1 MTTVRHF
8 DHARGLEL
16 FGLGRLSEAL
26 DAFRKALAE
35 TDSAELW
42 NDWAAAQHFL
52 GHAGEAEAGFR
63 LALDLDPH
71 DELARTNLNALLAS
85 RNPSAVNTDTALGD
99 QTLSDSL
106 TAPVSGDENGRSYFQ
121 THLKRY
127 VETLNLLPRAHPGQ
141 RLLELGAAFHHLT
154 PALIQLKGYSQV
166 RCNDIWDG
174 PPQITRELGS
184 FGDGPPLSVLVDNF
198 DVQAAH
204 WPYDDASFDVVLLCE
219 MLEHLHSD
227 PLHVLA
233 EISRIS
239 RTGAALLITTPNL
252 ASCHSVEYA
261 LRGESPY
268 VYGKFEPHGKPTDR
282 HNREYTPGEVRRLVL
297 AGGFECLRLE
307 THHSWWQPD
316 RSTFGLLASR
326 GESIAL
332 RGDNIFCLARKSVA
346 VRERYPPEFYLRL
359 GTQAERRHV
368 QGDEQNAAGEETIT
382 PLPAQNLL
390 VIHELVPHFDQS
402 GSDLRLLDILKE
414 LRAQSHRV
422 TLLARDARNARRY
435 SSELEGLG
443 IRVIAGDPNRMKHL
457 GADEATGWSFEE
469 LLRQERFDAAI
480 LFHWFW
486 SGIPISEHYLA
497 DIRRSSPSTRVA
509 VLTDDRHGERE
520 RRAAHLSGLFSD
532 RERAEDFESRE
543 IAAYRAADLLLYI
556 TEADCLHFQR
566 FLHNTPMELLPL
578 VAPNAA
584 QAYPDFAER
593 SGVLFLGNFENLA
606 NRDALQWFL
615 REVWPV
621 VRKRSPELTLQV
633 AGNACP
639 DEIAAASKGVAAL
652 GKLADL
658 SDVFAKSAVFVSP
671 IRIGTGINTKNLRAL
686 ACGLP
691 IVTTSVGAEGLQ
703 LQDGHH
709 ALLADTPSTFADA
722 VIRLLTQPDLWRSL
736 SANGKIYVNAEFS
749 REHLAA
755 CLHKILYRLAN
766 LVPKREIPSEL
777 FSYRRIEEAQPE
789 VLSFDPAA
797 YRLVL
802 RTVGYWQQGAAQ
814 LSSGNPREAL
824 DQFRHIF
831 TSVRGALP
839 DTILHRRLLTDMAA
853 AYSALDDPSSATRC
867 QNEQGRLVPLGARRG
882 SAHNSSSRSLTH
894 RPPAPLFSVVLPTF
908 NRCHTLTL
916 CLSALAFQ
924 TLPADQWEVILVDDG
939 STDGTREF
947 LARARFPFRVKVLP
961 PSGQGANQ
969 GAGAARRA
977 GVAAA
982 GGEFILLC
990 NDDSIA
996 SSTLLEDHLHFQ
1008 RTHAR
1013 EKLAILGDFAPS
1025 SACGRRALS
1034 FWINHS
1040 PFLFPQQTLKPGQLC
1055 DPSLFVT
1062 CNLSI
1067 RRQALLE
1074 AGNFDP
1080 SFRVAEDTEMGA
1092 RLQRLGYRVRFEPSA
1107 SATHEHAS
1115 FDSDDLLRR
1124 AAAYGSATWH
1134 LLKKHPQLLGDGSGP
1149 FGRLNDADLQRLHS
1163 TRARQNTAAHSGLAA
1178 LRALDHF
1185 DIGPLWQKDA
1195 GGNRPVDDLIHKVAT
1210 ITPIVY
1216 WHHLFERF
1224 LAEAARER
1232 TPILAETAP
1241 QLATP

>member
-1 MTTVRHF
+1 MMTARHF
-8 DHARGLEL
+8 DHTRGLEL
-16 FGLGRLSEAL
+16 FGLSRLSEAL
-26 DAFRKALAE
+26 EAFRKALAE
-35 TDSAELW
+35 TDSVELW

-52 GHAGEAEAGFR
+52 GHADEAEAGFR
-63 LALDLDPH
+63 LALGLDPH
-71 DELARTNLNALLAS
+71 DELASANLNALLAL
-85 RNPSAVNTDTALGD
+85 RNPGVVNTDSALGD
-99 QTLSDSL
+99 RTFANSL
-106 TAPVSGDENGRSYFQ
+106 AAFVSADENGQSYFQ
-121 THLKRY
+121 THVKRY
-127 VETLNLLPRAHPGQ
+127 VETLNLLPCARPGQ

-154 PALIQLKGYSQV
+154 PALFHLKGYSQV
-166 RCNDIWDG
+166 RCNDVWDG

-184 FGDGPPLSVLVDNF
+184 FGDRPRLSVLVDNF
-198 DVQAAH
+198 DVQVPR

-233 EISRIS
+233 EINRVSRA
-239 RTGAALLITTPNL
+239 GATLLITTPNL

-268 VYGKFEPHGKPTDR
+268 VYGKFEPHGKSTDR
-282 HNREYTPGEVRRLVL
+282 HNREYTPGEVRRLVTA
-297 AGGFECLRLE
+297 AGFDCLRLQ

-316 RSTFGLLASR
+316 RSTFRLLASR

-332 RGDNIFCLARKSVA
+332 RGDNIFCLARKSAA
-346 VRERYPPEFYLRL
+346 VRERYPQEFYLET

-368 QGDEQNAAGEETIT
+368 QGGEQSSEDNIGV
-382 PLPAQNLL
+382 PLRVQNLL

-422 TLLARDARNARRY
+422 TLLARDARNAWRY
-435 SSELEGLG
+435 SGELESIG
-443 IRVIAGDPNRMKHL
+443 IRVIAGDPNRMKHF
-457 GADEATGWSFEE
+457 GADEATSWSFEK
-469 LLRQERFDAAI
+469 LLRQENFDAAI

-486 SGIPISEHYLA
+486 SGISIPEHYLA
-497 DIRRSSPSTRVA
+497 EIRRYSPSTRIA

-520 RRAAHLSGLFSD
+520 RRAAHLSDLFSD
-532 RERAEDFESRE
+532 RERAEDFEARE

-556 TEADCLHFQR
+556 TEADRLHFQR
-566 FLHNTPMELLPL
+566 FLHDTPMELLPL
-578 VAPNAA
+578 VAPYTE
-584 QAYPDFAER
+584 QACPDFVER

-615 REVWPV
+615 QEVWPV

-639 DEIAAASKGVAAL
+639 DEIAAASNGVAAL

-658 SDVFAKSAVFVSP
+658 SEVFGKSAVFVSP

-722 VIRLLTQPDLWRSL
+722 VVRLLKQPELWRSL
-736 SANGKIYVNAEFS
+736 SANGKISVNSEFS

-755 CLHKILYRLAN
+755 CVRKILSRLAN
-766 LVPKREIPSEL
+766 LIPKREIPSEL
-777 FSYRRIEEAQPE
+777 FSYRSIEESQPE

-802 RTVGYWQQGAAQ
+802 RTVGYWQQGAWQ
-814 LSSGNPREAL
+814 LSSGNPRGAL

-831 TSVRGALP
+831 TAVRGALP
-839 DTILHRRLLTDMAA
+839 DTILHRQLLTEMAA
-853 AYSALDDPSSATRC
+853 AYSALGDATSATRC
-867 QNEQGRLVPLGARRG
+867 QNEQGRLVPLGVKRG
-882 SAHNSSSRSLTH
+882 SAHKSSSRSLPH
-894 RPPAPLFSVVLPTF
+894 HPSAPLFSVVLPTF
-908 NRCHTLTL
+908 NRRHTLTL
-916 CLSALAFQ
+916 CLAALAFQ

-947 LARARFPFRVKVLP
+947 LEHARFPYGLQVLSS
-961 PSGQGANQ
+961 SGQGANQ

-977 GVAAA
+977 GVGAAR
-982 GGEFILLC
+982 GEFILLC
-990 NDDSIA
+990 NDDTIA

-1008 RTHAR
+1008 RQHAR
-1013 EKLAILGDFAPS
+1013 EKLAILGHFFPS

-1040 PFLFPQQTLKPGQLC
+1040 PFLFPQQTFKPGQLC

-1107 SATHEHAS
+1107 AATHEHSS

-1149 FGRLNDADLQRLHS
+1149 FGRLNDADLHRLRS
-1163 TRARQNTAAHSGLAA
+1163 IREQQSTAAQSGLAA
-1178 LRALDHF
+1178 LRALDQF
-1185 DIGPLWQKDA
+1185 DIAPLWQKDA
-1195 GGNRPVDDLIHKVAT
+1195 GGNRPVDDLFRKVAT

-1216 WHHLFERF
+1216 WHHLFESF

-1241 QLATP
+1241 ELAAP